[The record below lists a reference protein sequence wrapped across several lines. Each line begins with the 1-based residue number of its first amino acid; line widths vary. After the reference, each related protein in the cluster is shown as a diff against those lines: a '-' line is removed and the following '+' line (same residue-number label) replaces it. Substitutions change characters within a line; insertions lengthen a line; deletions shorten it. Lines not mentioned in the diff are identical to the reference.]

1 MGSEMKRGSISI
13 ATALLA
19 AATLTLVVA
28 TPAQAVT
35 LNAGSRSCN
44 SGYQAFTGGYYRYVG
59 VHRQN
64 TGSTWFSETVSS
76 PDYKWN
82 YGTAGT
88 QSFVTSTVQSDSL
101 PNNSSYVT
109 TKCA

>member
-1 MGSEMKRGSISI
+1 MKRGPVSV
-13 ATALLA
+13 ATALIA
-19 AATLTLVVA
+19 AAALTLVVA

-44 SGYQAFTGGYYRYVG
+44 SGYQAFTGGFYRYVG
-59 VHRQN
+59 VHSQS
-64 TGSTWFSETVSS
+64 TGGTWFHETVSS
-76 PDYKWN
+76 PYFKWN

-88 QSFVTSTVQSDSL
+88 QSFVDSTVQSDSL
-101 PNNSSYVT
+101 SSVN